1 MDRPT
6 TQSVEQLLLR
16 GTALR
21 ETFVREFRFS
31 TPAPQTTW
39 CREIL
44 LARTLPALRP
54 LPTVKARM
62 ATVPPV
68 TVLKWARSEPARR
81 TSQSAAQPKAPA
93 TLFPEILMLACRS
106 SVLSME

>member
-6 TQSVEQLLLR
+6 TQSAEQLLPR
-16 GTALR
+16 GTSFL
-21 ETFVREFRFS
+21 ETFVRELRFS
-31 TPAPQTTW
+31 TPAPPTTW

-68 TVLKWARSEPARR
+68 TVLKWARSEPAQR
-81 TSQSAAQPKAPA
+81 TSQSAARSQAQA
-93 TLFPEILMLACRS
+93 ILSPEILMPA
-106 SVLSME
+106 